1 MIWAKKRRFHFFS
14 CEIKLLDNAS
24 RELDREMGVSVGLT
38 FSPMLKCFFGR
49 CTLPSHA
56 MGIQYPSLNVRVQPL
71 GYTCCTLPSFSMGA
85 QYPSLNVRIQPL
97 GYTPE

>member
-1 MIWAKKRRFHFFS
+1 M
-14 CEIKLLDNAS
+14 DNAS

-56 MGIQYPSLNVRVQPL
+56 MGVQYPSLNVRVQPL
-71 GYTCCTLPSFSMGA
+71 GYTCYTLPSFSMGA

-97 GYTPE
+97 GYTQREGFCDMCGHITEGEV